1 MTPAGRWWAFLIAGA
16 GLVAFYLWGL
26 AGLPGFGHYPGP
38 YGTIVNQVAVAQT
51 KATGVVSA
59 INFDYRGFDTVG
71 EEFILFVAATGVSTV
86 LRHLRGERDRAA
98 VDEALGRDAPPA
110 SDAVRMMALA
120 FTGPTVIIGWYLAS
134 HAQTSP
140 SGGSGETAW
149 QRRARRSSMGVCL
162 RSISPSVKSTAPC
175 RAPAAWCWPA
185 GVGRRRHRSGYRPPC
200 RPGRRAVGGW
210 RPRAGSGPPRRCA
223 AARSPG
229 RARRRTRV
237 GGFQRVGAQGTA
249 HAPHDHR
256 RVQPGAGHVAHH
268 QAELTGG
275 QREHVVP
282 VAADPAVPGH
292 VPGGDLHA
300 R

>member
-1 MTPAGRWWAFLIAGA
+1 MLQADLLDETHGRDPGCGQGGPLQGALAHPDRVCAGDRASGTAGPDSGSGMRRRGVLRWMGS
-16 GLVAFYLWGL
+16 LVTGGCQRKTSRATSSL
-26 AGLPGFGHYPGP
+26 AGSRP
-38 YGTIVNQVAVAQT
+38 TRARITEAQT
-51 KATGVVSA
+51 
-59 INFDYRGFDTVG
+59 F
-71 EEFILFVAATGVSTV
+71 
-86 LRHLRGERDRAA
+86 
-98 VDEALGRDAPPA
+98 
-110 SDAVRMMALA
+110 
-120 FTGPTVIIGWYLAS
+120 
-134 HAQTSP
+134 

-282 VAADPAVPGH
+282 VAADPTVPGH